1 MLFLMPLL
9 SKEENIKKHI
19 RKFSGRFLRKKK
31 KIQVEVKKCR
41 TRQNKARQKT
51 CTPLLIFR

>member
-19 RKFSGRFLRKKK
+19 RKFSGRLLRKKK
-31 KIQVEVKKCR
+31 NSGWGKKVSH
-41 TRQNKARQKT
+41 KAKQSKAENMYS
-51 CTPLLIFR
+51 LIDF

>member
-19 RKFSGRFLRKKK
+19 RKFSGRFLQKKR
-31 KIQVEVKKCR
+31 KIQVEVKKVSH
-41 TRQNKARQKT
+41 KAKQSKAENMYS
-51 CTPLLIFR
+51 LIDF